1 VAGDPVID
9 ELRARI
15 AIADRRLLAAV
26 NDRLRLVQELVGEKE
41 ARGVAFVDPEQERR
55 LTDALVDANTGPLS
69 EPAVRELV
77 AAVLELTKRELGRA
91 GR

>member
-1 VAGDPVID
+1 MGDPVVD

-26 NDRLRLVQELVGEKE
+26 NDRLTLVEELRREKD
-41 ARGVAFVDPEQERR
+41 ARGIAFLDPDQERR
-55 LTDALVDANTGPLS
+55 LIEALVAANPGPLG

-77 AAVLELTKRELGRA
+77 TTVLELTKRELAR
-91 GR
+91 RSS